1 MEIPLLT
8 SHDNPLVRTVR
19 MVATQA
25 RRAPADLV
33 LAEGLRVLEEATIA
47 GCSLEAALVSQDFG
61 SSPREKE
68 LLLTWSERCVPVRRA
83 APVLLKRLSD
93 VISHQGALALVRVP
107 PSTLASVRPVA
118 NPLILCL
125 CGIQDPGNLGT
136 LLRTARATGVS
147 WVCCLGGTVS
157 ARNPKAI
164 RASAGAFFSLA
175 VVEDISAGEVLDH
188 CHAGHIAMYQA
199 DARRGR
205 SCWEVDFRGPAAI
218 MLGNE
223 AHGIRGEAWTGI
235 PSVRVPMAPGME
247 SLNVSAAGA
256 VLLFE
261 ALRQRCAPPAG
272 ETLGT

>member
-1 MEIPLLT
+1 MENPLLT

-19 MVATQA
+19 LVAAQA

-33 LAEGLRVLEEATIA
+33 LAEGLRVLEEATMA

-61 SSPREKE
+61 SSPREKK
-68 LLLTWSERCVPVRRA
+68 LLDTWSERCVPVRRA
-83 APVLLKRLSD
+83 APALLKGLSD

-107 PSTLASVRPVA
+107 PSTLACVGEVA

-147 WVCCLGGTVS
+147 WVCCLEGSVS

-175 VVEDISAGEVLDH
+175 VVEDISAGDIIDH
-188 CHAGHIAMYQA
+188 CHARSIVMYRA
-199 DARRGR
+199 DAQRGR
-205 SCWEVDFRGPAAI
+205 SCWEIDFRRPAAI

-223 AHGIRGEAWTGI
+223 ARGIWGEAWTGM
-235 PSVRVPMAPGME
+235 PSVRVPMAAGVE

-261 ALRQRCAPPAG
+261 VLRQRCKSSAG
-272 ETLGT
+272 EAIGT

>member
-8 SHDNPLVRTVR
+8 SHDNPLVRTVCQ
-19 MVATQA
+19 VAAQA

-33 LAEGLRVLEEATIA
+33 LAEGLRVLEEATMA

-68 LLLTWSERCVPVRRA
+68 LLLTWSERRVPVRRA
-83 APVLLKRLSD
+83 APALLKRLSD

-107 PSTLASVRPVA
+107 PSTLASVRQVA

-136 LLRTARATGVS
+136 LLRTARATGVP
-147 WVCCLGGTVS
+147 WVCCLEGTVS
-157 ARNPKAI
+157 ARNPKVI

-175 VVEDISAGEVLDH
+175 VVEDISAGEILDH
-188 CHAGHIAMYQA
+188 CHAGSIAMYRA
-199 DARRGR
+199 DPQRGR
-205 SCWEVDFRGPAAI
+205 SCWEVDFSGPAAI

-223 AHGIRGEAWTGI
+223 AHGILGEAWTGM
-235 PSVRVPMAPGME
+235 PSVRVPMAAGVE
-247 SLNVSAAGA
+247 SLNVAAAGA

-261 ALRQRCAPPAG
+261 ALRQRCKFSAG
-272 ETLGT
+272 EAIGT